1 MALFQRNDLK
11 AKGLTD
17 EQVDFILN
25 EGNRALASDYV
36 LRSQVQEQ
44 IDQALQS
51 APQPVKPT
59 ETEEYKALM
68 QQNQHISQERD
79 MLRAIGG
86 EDFAGVKP
94 KFREQVFGMLDRAE
108 GAKTVA
114 EQLQGVRE
122 KYEEYFTPED
132 SAPQVKPS
140 FGAATTGGMPTG
152 KTSQAQEFLTA
163 WGYDKKE

>member
-1 MALFQRNDLK
+1 MALFKRNDLK

-17 EQVDFILN
+17 DQVEFILN

-51 APQPVKPT
+51 APKPAEPT
-59 ETEEYKALM
+59 ESEAYRQLM
-68 QQNQHISQERD
+68 EQHRRLSQERD

-86 EDFAGVKP
+86 EDFAAVKP

-108 GAKTVA
+108 GAKPVA
-114 EQLQGVRE
+114 EQLQSVRE
-122 KYEEYFTPED
+122 KYEEYFTEEN
-132 SAPQVKPS
+132 SAPPVKPS
-140 FGAATTGGMPTG
+140 FGAGTSGSMPTG
-152 KTSQAQEFLTA
+152 QTGASQEFLSA
-163 WGYDKKE
+163 WGYQKKE